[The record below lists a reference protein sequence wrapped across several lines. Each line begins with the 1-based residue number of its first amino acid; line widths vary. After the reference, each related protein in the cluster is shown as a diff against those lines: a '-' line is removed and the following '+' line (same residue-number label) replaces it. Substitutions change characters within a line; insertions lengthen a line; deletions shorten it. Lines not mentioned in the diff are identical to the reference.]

1 MPDSSL
7 RVGVVFGGRSVEH
20 DVSIIT
26 GLQACEVLSARH
38 QPLPIY
44 IDRDG
49 RWHAG
54 ERDLDAYR
62 AGTLDADEVVLDVG
76 RGVLVS
82 RAEPGGGMLRRK
94 QESRTYELDV
104 VVNATHG
111 TQGEDGCLQGAL
123 ELADLAYTGPGV
135 EAAAIAMDKAATK
148 ALLRDAGI
156 PVLGGVTLHRAQWL
170 ADRDAVVR
178 RALDA
183 VALPVYAKP
192 ASLGSSIGVARC
204 ASEDELRE
212 ALELAFEL
220 DRHAIVERS
229 VEGGTEVNCAV
240 LGRPGAAARA
250 SVCEQPVAGD
260 GGFLSFEDKYLR
272 EGGGKGGG
280 GAKGDGAPA
289 DGGAKGGA
297 GGMASAS
304 RIIPAPIGG
313 EQTLQVERLA
323 VAAFEALGCAGVARV
338 DLLIE
343 ADGRMVVNEC
353 NTIPGSFSFYLFE
366 PAGLPFDALMD
377 ELLDLA
383 LAERDERRRTVRT
396 FATNLLAARGGGG
409 AKA

>member
-1 MPDSSL
+1 VPDSPL

-26 GLQACEVLSARH
+26 GLQACEVLAARH
-38 QPLPIY
+38 EPLPIY

-49 RWHAG
+49 RWQAG

-62 AGTLDADEVVLDVG
+62 TGSLDADPVVLDLGEG
-76 RGVLVS
+76 RLVS
-82 RAEPGGGMLRRK
+82 RAAPSGGVLRRR
-94 QESRTYELDV
+94 QESRAYELDV

-111 TQGEDGCLQGAL
+111 TQGEDGCLQGAF

-148 ALLRDAGI
+148 AVLRDAGI
-156 PVLGGVTLHRAQWL
+156 PVLGGVTLHREAWT

-178 RALDA
+178 EALDA
-183 VALPVYAKP
+183 VPLPAYAKP

-204 ASEDELRE
+204 ATEEELRE

-220 DRHAIVERS
+220 DRKAIVEPS

-240 LGRPGAAARA
+240 LGRPRATARA
-250 SVCEQPVAGD
+250 SVCEQPLSGD
-260 GGFLSFEDKYLR
+260 GNFLSFEDKYLR
-272 EGGGKGGG
+272 EGGKGGAA
-280 GAKGDGAPA
+280 AKGDG
-289 DGGAKGGA
+289 GAEQQAGTKGA
-297 GGMASAS
+297 GMASAS
-304 RIIPAPIGG
+304 RVIPAPIGD
-313 EQTLQVERLA
+313 ERTADVQRLA
-323 VAAFEALGCAGVARV
+323 IATFEALGCAGVARI
-338 DLLIE
+338 DLLLD
-343 ADGRMVVNEC
+343 ADGGMVVNEC

-377 ELLDLA
+377 EMIDLA

-396 FATNLLAARGGGG
+396 FETNLLAARGGA